1 MRDSIFK
8 KSKTKRNAERNK
20 QQGNKLESLGRFA
33 GGVAHDFNNVLSIIE
48 GHTSIALL
56 QLEENRL
63 EPEQLKKVL
72 RATQRGAGLTRQLLS
87 FGRMKVDVEKKIN
100 LANILKEMNALLNPI
115 IGKSIKLFLTVPDE
129 AVWVNASEDQLT
141 QIILNLV
148 LNARDAMPEGGELIV
163 MFTPCQI
170 RHVPKKLRKKNPG
183 KSFIRLSVADSG
195 EGISKKVLSKIFD
208 PFFTTKEQGQGTGL
222 GLSVVYG
229 LVDQLNGSIEVSSLE
244 EGGTS
249 FDIFLPEVSPPAEI
263 SSLEQVD
270 ISGLNSDNVVTNVIP
285 TPKKTTLSG
294 KTILVVEDESELREI
309 LSDTFEAQGMKV
321 MKAADGNEALVV
333 QDEYDGK
340 IDFLLTDVVMP
351 DIDGLKLSKLF
362 RNVRPDSDIVYM
374 SGYPFGGDDKNVSL
388 PDDVNFI
395 SKPFEEGKLQQILEE
410 ALRRRKERLGEE
422 E

>member
-8 KSKTKRNAERNK
+8 KSKLKRNAEKNK

-33 GGVAHDFNNVLSIIE
+33 GGVAHDFNNILSIIE

-63 EPEQLKKVL
+63 EAEQLKKVL

-87 FGRMKVDVEKKIN
+87 FGRMKVDVEEKIN
-100 LANILKEMNALLNPI
+100 LANILKEMHVLLNPI
-115 IGKSIKLFLTVPDE
+115 IGKSIKLYLTVPDE

-195 EGISKKVLSKIFD
+195 EGISKKVLAKIFD
-208 PFFTTKEQGQGTGL
+208 PFFTTKGQGQGTGL

-229 LVDQLNGSIEVSSLE
+229 IVDQLSGSIEVSSLE

-249 FDIFLPEVSPPAEI
+249 FDIFLPEVSPPADV

-270 ISGLNSDNVVTNVIP
+270 ISELDSDNVVTNVIP
-285 TPKKTTLSG
+285 TPNKITLSG
-294 KTILVVEDESELREI
+294 KTILIVEDESEVREI
-309 LSDTFEAQGMKV
+309 LCDTFEARGMKV
-321 MKAADGNEALVV
+321 MKAADGNEALLV
-333 QDEYDGK
+333 QDEYEGK

-351 DIDGLKLSKLF
+351 ELDGLKLSKLF
-362 RNVRPDSDIVYM
+362 HNVRPDSDIVYM
-374 SGYPFGGDDKNVSL
+374 SGHPFIGSKENIDL
-388 PDDVNFI
+388 PDDINFI